1 MKILVGEND
10 VTAQVLSI
18 HPRHRF
24 ETLVEYAKESG
35 GKIVIDL
42 EQGNTQE
49 DNPENTGNDG

>member
-1 MKILVGEND
+1 MKIFVGEND

-42 EQGNTQE
+42 EQENAQE
-49 DNPENTGNDG
+49 NNPSNEG